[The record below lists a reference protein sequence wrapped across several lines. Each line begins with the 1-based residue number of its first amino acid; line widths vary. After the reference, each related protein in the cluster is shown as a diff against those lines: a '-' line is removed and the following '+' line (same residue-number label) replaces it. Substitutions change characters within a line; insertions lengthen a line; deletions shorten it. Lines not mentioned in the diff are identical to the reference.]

1 MFRKYLVLVA
11 LASLASSV
19 ASFAAAAD
27 LGTDY
32 APADSGS
39 AGHDWSGT
47 YVGIQAGAQSPS
59 TVNPF
64 SSRRGWT
71 MGAQA
76 GMNFQTGPLV
86 YGGEVEGNL
95 SSGTHHR
102 RSGGAEFEQ
111 RSTVAAKAR
120 AGATLDRTLIYGTAG
135 YGLTKLKSKGSV
147 ISGDQWEGGFLY
159 GAGVEQAFAG
169 GTSVR
174 AEYTVHKLNGVDS
187 ITTGGVRR
195 SDNLSS
201 HNLKLGLNYRF

>member
-1 MFRKYLVLVA
+1 MSRKYLVLVA
-11 LASLASSV
+11 LAGFASSAASLAS
-19 ASFAAAAD
+19 AAD
-27 LGTDY
+27 LGADY
-32 APADSGS
+32 APVDSGS
-39 AGHDWSGT
+39 VGQDWAGT
-47 YVGIQAGAQSPS
+47 YVGIQGGVQSPG

-120 AGATLDRTLIYGTAG
+120 AGVALDRTLIYGTAG
-135 YGLTKLKSKGSV
+135 YGLTELKSKGSV

-159 GAGVEQAFAG
+159 GAGVEQAFANR
-169 GTSVR
+169 TSLR

-201 HNLKLGLNYRF
+201 HSLKLGLNYRF

>member
-1 MFRKYLVLVA
+1 MSRKYLVFVA
-11 LASLASSV
+11 LAGLAAST
-19 ASFAAAAD
+19 ASFATAAD
-27 LGTDY
+27 LGGEY

-39 AGHDWSGT
+39 AGYDWSGT
-47 YVGIQAGAQSPS
+47 YVGIQAGVQSPS

-86 YGGEVEGNL
+86 YGGEVEANL
-95 SSGTHHR
+95 SSGTDYR
-102 RSGGAEFEQ
+102 RGAAEFEQ

-120 AGATLDRTLIYGTAG
+120 AGFALDRTLLYGTAG
-135 YGLTKLKSKGSV
+135 YGLTKLKSKGDV
-147 ISGDQWEGGFLY
+147 ISDDQWEGGLLY
-159 GAGVEQAFAG
+159 GAGVEQAFGG

-174 AEYTVHKLNGVDS
+174 AEYTIHKLDGVDS

>member
-1 MFRKYLVLVA
+1 MFRKYLVWVA
-11 LASLASSV
+11 LAGLASSV
-19 ASFAAAAD
+19 ASFATAAD

-39 AGHDWSGT
+39 SGHDWSGT
-47 YVGIQAGAQSPS
+47 YVGIQGGVQSPS

-120 AGATLDRTLIYGTAG
+120 AGVALDRTLIYGTAG
-135 YGLTKLKSKGSV
+135 YGLTELKSKGSV

-159 GAGVEQAFAG
+159 GAGVEQAFTG

-195 SDNLSS
+195 TDNLSS
-201 HNLKLGLNYRF
+201 HSLKLGLNYRF

>member
-1 MFRKYLVLVA
+1 MSRKYVVLVTLA
-11 LASLASSV
+11 GLASAA

-32 APADSGS
+32 APVDSGS
-39 AGHDWSGT
+39 VSHDWSGT
-47 YVGIQAGAQSPS
+47 YVGIQGGVQSPG

-71 MGAQA
+71 LGAQA
-76 GMNFQTGPLV
+76 GMNFQNGPLV
-86 YGGEVEGNL
+86 YGGEVEGNI

-120 AGATLDRTLIYGTAG
+120 AGVALDRTLIYGTAG
-135 YGLTKLKSKGSV
+135 YGLTELKSKGSV
-147 ISGDQWEGGFLY
+147 ISGDQWDGGLLY
-159 GAGVEQAFAG
+159 GAGVEQAFSG

-201 HNLKLGLNYRF
+201 HSLKLGLNYRF